1 MLIRAKC
8 VSRKFKKIPQPLPLS
23 KLCRHIII
31 FTALFLSESALA
43 QSKTE
48 SSEIKIGR
56 GKRTIQRQLC
66 QVPVTGEGLAEGD
79 LAEVID
85 KSNSRVAVVKLE
97 RLKPKGRLVATVIVG
112 EDKCSSLR
120 GLAVRTLSSEGSA
133 SSSGGSGGADIGR
146 SLLFVSPRFQVSQT
160 ALPGMAL
167 NKFLSPGYSQRGF
180 GFNGVGV
187 FPRNSIVTGPLKLN
201 FKSEIRWSQ
210 ATTSPL
216 IDLVRDGKVIGT
228 QGISTQ
234 NLNLRVG
241 AKINYLNS
249 QAWTGAGLVLLDKFQ
264 TSSKL
269 ASIPGVEGSDQVFQV
284 IRDVSGSGL
293 GLFGEQGFIINNS
306 AIMSVGGGFGLGSKI
321 STPIVEDGEATNTS
335 DLAKV
340 EGLPLYLEARVTV
353 PFLKWIFVEMSVDYK
368 RFAFS
373 LPLINEGISKAQY
386 DAVSFSTGVGF
397 RY

>member
-1 MLIRAKC
+1 MLIRENYA
-8 VSRKFKKIPQPLPLS
+8 SRKFKDITQTLS
-23 KLCRHIII
+23 LLKLCRVVIL
-31 FTALFLSESALA
+31 FPALFIPEIALS
-43 QSKTE
+43 QTKTE
-48 SSEIKIGR
+48 PSENKIGR
-56 GKRTIQRQLC
+56 GKRTVQRQLC
-66 QVPVTGEGLAEGD
+66 QVPIIGTGFIEGD

-85 KSNSRVAVVKLE
+85 KSNSRVAVVKIE

-120 GLAVRTLSSEGSA
+120 GLAIKTIPLEGSA
-133 SSSGGSGGADIGR
+133 ESSGSSGGADIGR
-146 SLLFVSPRFQVSQT
+146 SILFVSPRFQVSQT

-187 FPRNSIVTGPLKLN
+187 FPRSPITAGPLKLN

-210 ATTSPL
+210 AATSPL

-234 NLNLRVG
+234 NLKLRVG
-241 AKINYLNS
+241 ARMNYLDS

-264 TSSKL
+264 TTSKL

-321 STPIVEDGEATNTS
+321 TTPIVEDGEATNTR
-335 DLAKV
+335 DVVNL
-340 EGLPLYLEARVTV
+340 EGLPLYLEARLTV
-353 PFLKWIFVEMSVDYK
+353 PFLKWIFFEVSVDYK

-373 LPLINEGISKAQY
+373 LPLINEGISKAQF
-386 DAVSFSTGVGF
+386 DAVSFETGVGF